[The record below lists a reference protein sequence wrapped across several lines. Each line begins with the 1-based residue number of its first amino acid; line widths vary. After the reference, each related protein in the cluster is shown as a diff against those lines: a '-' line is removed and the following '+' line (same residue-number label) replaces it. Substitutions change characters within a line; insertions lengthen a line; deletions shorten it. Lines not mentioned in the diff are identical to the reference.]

1 MKEQS
6 EATNEVPKGLE
17 QQSKNLKKSY
27 NQMLVMQPKLSSL
40 IESCL
45 LLCLAQASTKQGFD
59 PNELGVCACRKHC
72 CRFARNFQ
80 QLAVD
85 GVKQAKK

>member
-27 NQMLVMQPKLSSL
+27 NQMLLMPKLSSL
-40 IESCL
+40 IELCL
-45 LLCLAQASTKQGFD
+45 LALLSSSINQA
-59 PNELGVCACRKHC
+59 
-72 CRFARNFQ
+72 RF
-80 QLAVD
+80 
-85 GVKQAKK
+85 